1 MAEMPFPIT
10 AKDAAQ
16 LIQQALR
23 MFEDMYQERLGG
35 ASIGDVF
42 QIGSDDVFTLMISSG
57 LEKESGYLQVSISG
71 TGGLQFT
78 SGELA
83 CKVKSGG
90 GISVDADGLQVS
102 GENQL
107 FFKTFTPTSGEPVV
121 ADQNADTMTLTE
133 GAGISITGTAATD
146 DITIANTD
154 GGAAATAAHEL
165 AYDHD
170 HYDTAY
176 GWGDHAGLYDTVG
189 TGAGAVA
196 THESTYDH
204 SLIGVADIYEP
215 LVYGPALAPPDFLT
229 YNGDVLMAAI

>member
-1 MAEMPFPIT
+1 MPFPIT

-42 QIGSDDVFTLMISSG
+42 TLMISSG

-78 SGELA
+78 SGELG

-121 ADQNADTMTLTE
+121 ADQNADSMTLTE

-146 DITIANTD
+146 TITIANTD
-154 GGAAATAAHEL
+154 GGAAAAAAHEL

-170 HYDTAY
+170 NYDTAY

-189 TGAGAVA
+189 TAAGAVS

-204 SLIGVADIYEP
+204 SLIGAAYEP
-215 LVYGPALAPPDFLT
+215 AVESSTDPPTLIFADD
-229 YNGDVLMAAI
+229 DVVMVQMAA